1 MDFGY
6 FGVNVGAFDNGD
18 AIARLATTAEGLG
31 YESLWTGEHVVL
43 IDPQEAPSPVPPD
56 SPFVDTVT
64 TLAFIAGK
72 TERIKV
78 GSGILLLPQRDPIV
92 LAKELAGIDV
102 LSNGRLLFGLGVGY
116 VEGEFAALGIPY
128 EERGPRTTEHIEV
141 LRTLW
146 TQEKPCFDGRFT
158 SFSGIQSR
166 PLPVQKPHPPIH
178 VGGMSAPAL
187 RRAVA
192 QGDGWYGFFQNVEGT
207 AAMLRNLEEAAKQ
220 VERPAA
226 LGKLEITITPPGPID
241 ADTASQYQDL
251 GVDRIVLMRS
261 MEDMANLG
269 REDDVLR
276 FLEDS
281 ARELSLG

>member
-1 MDFGY
+1 MNYGY

-18 AIARLATTAEGLG
+18 AISRLATTAEGLG

-56 SPFVDTVT
+56 SPFVDTVA
-64 TLAFIAGK
+64 TLSFIAAK

-92 LAKELAGIDV
+92 LAKELAGVDV

-116 VEGEFAALGIPY
+116 VEGEFEALGIPY
-128 EERGPRTTEHIEV
+128 AERGPRTTEHIEV

-146 TQEKPCFDGRFT
+146 TQERPSFEGRFT
-158 SFSGIQSR
+158 RFSGIQSR

-178 VGGMSAPAL
+178 VGGMSPPAL

-207 AAMLRNLEEAAKQ
+207 AAMLRQLEEAAKE
-220 VERPAA
+220 VERPAS
-226 LGKLEITITPPGPID
+226 LGRLEITITPPGPID
-241 ADTASQYQDL
+241 ADTARQFEDL

-261 MEDMANLG
+261 MEDMANVG
-269 REDDVLR
+269 REEDVLR
-276 FLEDS
+276 FLEDA
-281 ARELSLG
+281 ARDLAIG

>member
-1 MDFGY
+1 MEFGY

-18 AIARLATTAEGLG
+18 AIGRLATTAEGLG

-43 IDPQEAPSPVPPD
+43 VDPQEAPSPVPPE

-72 TERIKV
+72 TEKIKV

-92 LAKELAGIDV
+92 LAKELAGVDV

-146 TQEKPCFDGRFT
+146 TQEKPSFDGQFT

-207 AAMLRNLEEAAKQ
+207 AAMLRNLEEAAKP
-220 VERPAA
+220 VERPAS

-241 ADTASQYQDL
+241 ADTAKQFEDL

-261 MEDMANLG
+261 MEDMANAG